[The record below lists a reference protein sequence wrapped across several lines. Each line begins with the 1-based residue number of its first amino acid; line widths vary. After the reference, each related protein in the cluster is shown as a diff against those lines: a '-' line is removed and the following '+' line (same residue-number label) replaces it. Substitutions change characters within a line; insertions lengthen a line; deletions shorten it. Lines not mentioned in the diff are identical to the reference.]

1 MRPVPKVVNKIPL
14 YLFLLLLVGIFTF
27 LITGNFK
34 LQVVN
39 VYADPETPSTNF
51 SEYTAHDLV
60 TLKDLIKDDKTIV
73 LVKSSWCSNCNY
85 MEVELKNFLTN
96 HQDFKGYML
105 DLDEYRNILL
115 AAEIDQAPTIVRTIS
130 GELFIQQSISISE
143 FNDLI
148 DRELLGL

>member
-73 LVKSSWCSNCNY
+73 LVKSSWCSNCNCSRRTRSY
-85 MEVELKNFLTN
+85 FLDDRLWFTW
-96 HQDFKGYML
+96 HDFKIRGMY
-105 DLDEYRNILL
+105 
-115 AAEIDQAPTIVRTIS
+115 T
-130 GELFIQQSISISE
+130 GC
-143 FNDLI
+143 
-148 DRELLGL
+148 